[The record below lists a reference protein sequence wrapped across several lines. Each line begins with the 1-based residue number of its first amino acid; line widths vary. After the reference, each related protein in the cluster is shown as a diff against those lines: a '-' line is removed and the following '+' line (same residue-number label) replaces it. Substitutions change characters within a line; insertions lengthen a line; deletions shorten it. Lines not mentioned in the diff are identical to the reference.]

1 MKRVP
6 LYSRSHRPT
15 EAPAEPAAGA
25 DAVDSGAAAAA
36 KPGRWAALA
45 GDTASAIRA
54 FRHYLLWREDPEP
67 SLIPE
72 RDSVLAELTRLL
84 EKR

>member
-1 MKRVP
+1 VP
-6 LYSRSHRPT
+6 ALRD
-15 EAPAEPAAGA
+15 E
-25 DAVDSGAAAAA
+25 
-36 KPGRWAALA
+36 GRWAALA